1 MENRLQAE
9 IRIVL
14 QFRLG
19 MEDSRRQGGTLFH
32 RLEAHPLLIQIIAR
46 RNVPG
51 GPYFIAN
58 DIDMKLKC
66 LIDRQE
72 FRCRVTEAGKGNGQ
86 GLHTHE
92 SGETED
98 QNPNPCH
105 RLILCSK
112 W

>member
-1 MENRLQAE
+1 YQDER
-9 IRIVL
+9 RIVL
-14 QFRLG
+14 LCRRA
-19 MEDSRRQGGTLFH
+19 MEDGMRQGGTLFH
-32 RLEAHPLLIQIIAR
+32 RIEAHPLLIQIIAR

-72 FRCRVTEAGKGNGQ
+72 FRCRVTEADKGNGR
-86 GLHTHE
+86 GLHAQE
-92 SGETED
+92 SGKTED